1 MSDTSVVESPSSHGM
16 SDERFQ
22 ELLLESR
29 RWKADWIDQAREE
42 SEVDLW
48 EVLRKESN
56 ILRLTNQ
63 LHPNLN
69 QLKRLGTQVRSVLI
83 IPPALTTLNSL
94 VSSLHEVWNSDGESA
109 DSISSLESEY
119 GSSVLQQ
126 LEIMQESEAEKL
138 QKCKEWSIPQGVSID
153 ANEQVNVVNIE
164 YDKFLDWLKLASNHE
179 LYVRVKKFVSSV
191 NSILPKDTPGERE
204 IQSENLNLSMRSFV
218 NEIFI
223 GADIE
228 DCKRE
233 LYQRFMFK
241 FLNIMCYDKILS
253 CLPSYKQGKED
264 YFLKRCQAL
273 AQIITFENLGHDN
286 RHTVAQYKEF
296 WDCAIEQ
303 LQVMSTYHNV
313 EDKVICL
320 NNAINI
326 LTRLLETIFKVV
338 GADELMDGINIIVMQ
353 AQVPQLKLQ
362 LQMMDYYYEEI
373 EAKRG
378 VFESVKLRIRGIIA
392 FIKNC
397 HYSDFTKLSL
407 SVWEEVMGSELSRHR
422 SDSELSSDDQPE
434 PIHDSLQDAHDETD
448 QSVELSVLSATSQR
462 TIRSLFSKKT
472 KKIVDGK
479 WMECLDPIPTYT
491 TDMRTNDELVEAWK
505 RKRYRYYKR
514 GPENE
519 EENEELLQ
527 EYRNVVRTVENLLFL
542 VRR

>member
-1 MSDTSVVESPSSHGM
+1 
-16 SDERFQ
+16 
-22 ELLLESR
+22 
-29 RWKADWIDQAREE
+29 
-42 SEVDLW
+42 
-48 EVLRKESN
+48 
-56 ILRLTNQ
+56 
-63 LHPNLN
+63 
-69 QLKRLGTQVRSVLI
+69 
-83 IPPALTTLNSL
+83 
-94 VSSLHEVWNSDGESA
+94 
-109 DSISSLESEY
+109 
-119 GSSVLQQ
+119 
-126 LEIMQESEAEKL
+126 
-138 QKCKEWSIPQGVSID
+138 
-153 ANEQVNVVNIE
+153 
-164 YDKFLDWLKLASNHE
+164 
-179 LYVRVKKFVSSV
+179 
-191 NSILPKDTPGERE
+191 
-204 IQSENLNLSMRSFV
+204 
-218 NEIFI
+218 
-223 GADIE
+223 
-228 DCKRE
+228 
-233 LYQRFMFK
+233 
-241 FLNIMCYDKILS
+241 
-253 CLPSYKQGKED
+253 
-264 YFLKRCQAL
+264 
-273 AQIITFENLGHDN
+273 
-286 RHTVAQYKEF
+286 
-296 WDCAIEQ
+296 
-303 LQVMSTYHNV
+303 MSTYHNV

-491 TDMRTNDELVEAWK
+491 TDMRTNDELVVLNVERMDCRKLGNVNGIAIIKEDLRMKK
-505 RKRYRYYKR
+505 RMKNCYK
-514 GPENE
+514 
-519 EENEELLQ
+519 
-527 EYRNVVRTVENLLFL
+527 
-542 VRR
+542 